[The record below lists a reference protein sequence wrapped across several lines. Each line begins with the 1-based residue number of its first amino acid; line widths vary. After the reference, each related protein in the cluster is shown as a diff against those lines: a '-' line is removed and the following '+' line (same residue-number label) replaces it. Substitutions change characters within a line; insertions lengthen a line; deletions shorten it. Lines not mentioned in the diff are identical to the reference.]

1 MNPPMDLGDAKE
13 HGKAS
18 PKLHPFFLFN
28 PKALTRLRLP
38 HKYGI
43 DLTNTLFPG
52 VINPTT
58 ASK

>member
-1 MNPPMDLGDAKE
+1 MDLGDAKE